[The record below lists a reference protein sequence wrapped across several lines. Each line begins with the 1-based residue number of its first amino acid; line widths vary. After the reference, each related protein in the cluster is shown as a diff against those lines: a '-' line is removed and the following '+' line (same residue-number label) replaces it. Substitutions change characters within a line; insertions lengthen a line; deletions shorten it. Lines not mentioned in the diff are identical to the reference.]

1 MIKSVKAGGRGGK
14 RLGSGRPSTWSTNDI
29 KTIRV
34 PVPLADQLLEIAR
47 YLDGQE
53 YFSPPFYSFEDEDS
67 KDFDGSKTTKL
78 HYLRF
83 CAQALT
89 YQNNQLRTEI
99 ESLKAELKSA
109 KKRTLRLI

>member
-1 MIKSVKAGGRGGK
+1 M
-14 RLGSGRPSTWSTNDI
+14 
-29 KTIRV
+29 
-34 PVPLADQLLEIAR
+34 ADQLLEIAR

-67 KDFDGSKTTKL
+67 KDFDGSKTMKL

-83 CAQALT
+83 CVHALT
-89 YQNNQLRTEI
+89 CQNNQLRTEI

-109 KKRTLRLI
+109 KKRSLRLI

>member
-1 MIKSVKAGGRGGK
+1 MIKSVKASGRGGK

-34 PVPLADQLLEIAR
+34 PISLADQLLEIAR

-67 KDFDGSKTTKL
+67 KDFDGSKTMKL

-83 CAQALT
+83 CAHALT
-89 YQNNQLRTEI
+89 CQNNELRTEI

-109 KKRTLRLI
+109 KKRSLRLI